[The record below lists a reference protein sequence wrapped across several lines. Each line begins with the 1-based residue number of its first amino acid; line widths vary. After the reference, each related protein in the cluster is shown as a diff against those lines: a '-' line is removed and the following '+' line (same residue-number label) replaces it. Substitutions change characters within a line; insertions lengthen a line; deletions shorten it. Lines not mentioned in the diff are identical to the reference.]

1 MPDNIATYR
10 RDRPNDFRRHSDGS
24 APFSSFA
31 VSDQL
36 RRPTL
41 QLAHVIVTIARRIA
55 PRHTGEYAASF
66 AINTRTKEFVFKP
79 RGYPRQRRAV
89 VEVIN
94 TDEKA
99 AAIEFG
105 SGEPSVGDSSGESR
119 PQGGF
124 NTNFRVLGRAAAK
137 VGDFRE

>member
-41 QLAHVIVTIARRIA
+41 QLAHVIVTVARRMA

-94 TDEKA
+94 TDSKSP
-99 AAIEFG
+99 AIEFG
-105 SGEPSVGDSSGESR
+105 NADL
-119 PQGGF
+119 PQGGG
-124 NTNFRVLGRAAAK
+124 NRPQRILLKAGLK
-137 VGDFRE
+137 VGSPPGE